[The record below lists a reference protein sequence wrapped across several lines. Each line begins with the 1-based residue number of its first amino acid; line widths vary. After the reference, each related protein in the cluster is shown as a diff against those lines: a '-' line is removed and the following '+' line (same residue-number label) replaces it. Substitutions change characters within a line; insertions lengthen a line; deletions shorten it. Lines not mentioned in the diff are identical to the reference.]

1 MQENGF
7 WDDIKR
13 AEEVTKESK
22 RIKDKVSKHDDFI
35 RRVDDIEVLYELMEE
50 DDDESAQEIISE
62 VRELRRNFINTK

>member
-22 RIKDKVSKHDDFI
+22 RIKDKIERYNNLLSKID
-35 RRVDDIEVLYELMEE
+35 
-50 DDDESAQEIISE
+50 
-62 VRELRRNFINTK
+62 